1 MNNQPSP
8 QPGAAYEQHGQTIYG
23 AQINIAGDQH
33 IHLLSSQLV
42 EDFQAVRQGYF
53 TYLSHLYA
61 NHVIHGFSPRISGRD
76 VSLPLAKIFLPLK
89 AIEGRPILAEYA
101 EEDLMRLSLG
111 PMGELDW
118 QRHSMEMEKRSTQM
132 NVKLSAQKPLS
143 LAELLAS
150 PRAILLG
157 DPGTGKTTVTRYITY
172 ALAVQDYTH
181 TGNAVSGLTPILVRL
196 ATYARV
202 YEDNS
207 ALHLIEYIEKSHTER
222 PEFGRY
228 LRQAV
233 ENGHCLIIL
242 DGLDE
247 VTDPALRLRVTE
259 NIQSMVASYSH
270 NRFLVT
276 SRIVGYDRSPLTR
289 EFKHATL
296 SELETKDRERFVRLW
311 FDALNAEVENAT
323 AGEAVKSLTQI
334 FHDKPQISRLAA
346 NPLLLTIM
354 ILMYWRGVKLP
365 NRRVQIYENATDTLI
380 EYWTTHR
387 GVDLDAHEIKSILA
401 PVAHFILSSNVG
413 GVITRHDLLPQFFEG
428 IVQQRGCNGNEA
440 HRLGRNLLKEL
451 GEQSGIFLER
461 GLDANGNPVYGFL
474 HQTFGEYLAGLR
486 LAEEV
491 LGGTFA
497 IQNYIHRSVWHE
509 PILLAAGHL
518 SLVSQLHLSDFLRAI
533 LDYSCPFE
541 PELHRNLLLAVD
553 CMTEDIQLNPQLR
566 REVIERLIGLLF
578 HEAQQLREAAV
589 ERVRKLTATRHKE
602 AIVEAIKAHL
612 STINDIDSISAKA
625 RYSVAHALVHLGE
638 AEVAKPYLFPLD
650 HERHREKVR
659 IDKVQYLRIEG
670 WPNEADTYLY
680 ELYTDKEKTFYLRA
694 EPDLSDF
701 ILGPADARTVRT
713 LLGVQRMLA
722 LVNQLLTNAH
732 NEEDKATFQ
741 FLATIVPEPVDVN
754 ALQSLIAKDNSP
766 HVRCLAAIRLLES
779 EHRAIAIDV
788 LQEMVATEPNQA
800 PRAARAIIRIQQHH
814 DLDWSLLRD
823 CAFIGDDDNCTEAI
837 LALFDGS
844 QHEIALPAALNLLA
858 LYPANTVSRREVRL
872 WPVVE
877 ALLTYGFT
885 GIGVAAARWLALRP
899 GYSYRLQAIDAL
911 LQAGRVE
918 DATPLYQYLA
928 YECHDETS
936 HEAARKLLLL
946 KELERITPLLAGSVH
961 SDVPESKYQACLGL
975 ALATHLTGDYRDLAK
990 PRWELKVSIL
1000 EERMIAIESALEH
1013 FYAVGLKLL
1022 EQIEQSSEHRHFM
1035 SIATISLNL
1044 LPARLMR
1051 NFTETIVLDL
1061 LGDDVYPVIRLNAA
1075 RFMLCLG
1082 NLDVAYRHLT
1092 DLSQMPEKVTLPVYC
1107 KALELIARVDK
1118 PQTLEVMLQALDSA
1132 KEEVRRIAAR
1142 ALGLIG
1148 NSQAVRPLLSLLTD
1162 KDQNTRR
1169 FAVRS
1174 LGLLGDS
1181 QAIPMIIETLS
1192 NDKDEFT
1199 RGAAAYTLAQLA
1211 DPQAVNTLQRAYNDP
1226 HNWVRRA
1233 VIDALGDLKLADCI
1247 PLLLHGLNDKNGSVR
1262 GLAVFEL
1269 GHFEPPQLREYKVIP
1284 QLIDTLKHD
1293 EEPIARFYAAQS
1305 LGLIGDSNAVQPL
1318 LNSLD
1323 ENDGLTLGGILWAL
1337 NRFYF
1342 TNDVKQFVQS
1352 MKESTESTLPLAVNF
1367 LLRLLDDKALI
1378 TKLMEAICSD
1388 NNETRTAVGYI
1399 LRSCGEMN
1407 LLHVLL
1413 ASLTDEDLS
1422 VRQSLVYA
1430 LDNYQTPKLQRYL
1443 LHLLSDEYVSTEVL
1457 NVLARTNDRS
1467 LYRTLLTAWWIN
1479 IQSDPADLLDAIA
1492 KVGLTEA
1499 TSFCESIAIADT
1511 PYEGQQVARAL
1522 IHLKSTAAFATID
1535 RFERQFR
1542 HTSDFKM
1549 LRGQAHWALGRSD
1562 LAITCFHQA
1571 LEQEEKM
1578 DNYLAVVHYYIEHQ
1592 QMLLAQEYL
1601 NRAFDKARNYR
1612 EDCFLTQAVLYWLT
1626 NKAEASLATF
1636 GNTHPRSRTKHYI
1649 DELEFADFWRATA
1662 LTALREI
1669 HDRYTTQEVE
1679 VRP

>member
-1 MNNQPSP
+1 
-8 QPGAAYEQHGQTIYG
+8 
-23 AQINIAGDQH
+23 
-33 IHLLSSQLV
+33 
-42 EDFQAVRQGYF
+42 
-53 TYLSHLYA
+53 
-61 NHVIHGFSPRISGRD
+61 
-76 VSLPLAKIFLPLK
+76 
-89 AIEGRPILAEYA
+89 
-101 EEDLMRLSLG
+101 
-111 PMGELDW
+111 
-118 QRHSMEMEKRSTQM
+118 M

-150 PRAILLG
+150 PRAVLLG

-233 ENGHCLIIL
+233 ENGQCLIIL

-323 AGEAVKSLTQI
+323 AGDAVKSLTQI

-413 GVITRHDLLPQFFEG
+413 GVITRHDLLPQFYEG

-680 ELYTDKEKTFYLRA
+680 ELYADKEKTFYLRA

-701 ILGPADARTVRT
+701 IFGPADARTVRS

-722 LVNQLLTNAH
+722 LINQLLTNAH
-732 NEEDKATFQ
+732 QEEDKATFQ

-754 ALQSLIAKDNSP
+754 ALQSLIAKANSP
-766 HVRCLAAIRLLES
+766 HVRCLAAIRLLDS
-779 EHRAIAIDV
+779 EH
-788 LQEMVATEPNQA
+788 
-800 PRAARAIIRIQQHH
+800 H
-814 DLDWSLLRD
+814 
-823 CAFIGDDDNCTEAI
+823 
-837 LALFDGS
+837 
-844 QHEIALPAALNLLA
+844 
-858 LYPANTVSRREVRL
+858 
-872 WPVVE
+872 
-877 ALLTYGFT
+877 
-885 GIGVAAARWLALRP
+885 
-899 GYSYRLQAIDAL
+899 
-911 LQAGRVE
+911 
-918 DATPLYQYLA
+918 
-928 YECHDETS
+928 
-936 HEAARKLLLL
+936 
-946 KELERITPLLAGSVH
+946 
-961 SDVPESKYQACLGL
+961 
-975 ALATHLTGDYRDLAK
+975 
-990 PRWELKVSIL
+990 
-1000 EERMIAIESALEH
+1000 
-1013 FYAVGLKLL
+1013 
-1022 EQIEQSSEHRHFM
+1022 
-1035 SIATISLNL
+1035 
-1044 LPARLMR
+1044 
-1051 NFTETIVLDL
+1051 
-1061 LGDDVYPVIRLNAA
+1061 
-1075 RFMLCLG
+1075 
-1082 NLDVAYRHLT
+1082 
-1092 DLSQMPEKVTLPVYC
+1092 
-1107 KALELIARVDK
+1107 
-1118 PQTLEVMLQALDSA
+1118 
-1132 KEEVRRIAAR
+1132 
-1142 ALGLIG
+1142 
-1148 NSQAVRPLLSLLTD
+1148 
-1162 KDQNTRR
+1162 
-1169 FAVRS
+1169 
-1174 LGLLGDS
+1174 
-1181 QAIPMIIETLS
+1181 
-1192 NDKDEFT
+1192 
-1199 RGAAAYTLAQLA
+1199 
-1211 DPQAVNTLQRAYNDP
+1211 
-1226 HNWVRRA
+1226 
-1233 VIDALGDLKLADCI
+1233 
-1247 PLLLHGLNDKNGSVR
+1247 
-1262 GLAVFEL
+1262 
-1269 GHFEPPQLREYKVIP
+1269 
-1284 QLIDTLKHD
+1284 
-1293 EEPIARFYAAQS
+1293 
-1305 LGLIGDSNAVQPL
+1305 
-1318 LNSLD
+1318 
-1323 ENDGLTLGGILWAL
+1323 
-1337 NRFYF
+1337 
-1342 TNDVKQFVQS
+1342 
-1352 MKESTESTLPLAVNF
+1352 
-1367 LLRLLDDKALI
+1367 
-1378 TKLMEAICSD
+1378 
-1388 NNETRTAVGYI
+1388 
-1399 LRSCGEMN
+1399 
-1407 LLHVLL
+1407 
-1413 ASLTDEDLS
+1413 
-1422 VRQSLVYA
+1422 
-1430 LDNYQTPKLQRYL
+1430 
-1443 LHLLSDEYVSTEVL
+1443 
-1457 NVLARTNDRS
+1457 
-1467 LYRTLLTAWWIN
+1467 
-1479 IQSDPADLLDAIA
+1479 
-1492 KVGLTEA
+1492 
-1499 TSFCESIAIADT
+1499 
-1511 PYEGQQVARAL
+1511 
-1522 IHLKSTAAFATID
+1522 
-1535 RFERQFR
+1535 
-1542 HTSDFKM
+1542 
-1549 LRGQAHWALGRSD
+1549 
-1562 LAITCFHQA
+1562 
-1571 LEQEEKM
+1571 
-1578 DNYLAVVHYYIEHQ
+1578 
-1592 QMLLAQEYL
+1592 
-1601 NRAFDKARNYR
+1601 
-1612 EDCFLTQAVLYWLT
+1612 
-1626 NKAEASLATF
+1626 
-1636 GNTHPRSRTKHYI
+1636 
-1649 DELEFADFWRATA
+1649 
-1662 LTALREI
+1662 
-1669 HDRYTTQEVE
+1669 
-1679 VRP
+1679 